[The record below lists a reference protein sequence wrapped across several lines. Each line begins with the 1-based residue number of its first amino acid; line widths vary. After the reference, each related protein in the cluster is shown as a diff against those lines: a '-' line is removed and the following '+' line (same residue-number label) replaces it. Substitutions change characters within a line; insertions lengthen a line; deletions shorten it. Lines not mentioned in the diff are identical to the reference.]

1 MRDMKDRI
9 IAFEKISNARD
20 MGGLCTAHGCI
31 ISSGLLIRSA
41 NLSDATDADKNVLQE
56 KYHLS
61 KIIDLRTEVERTEM
75 PDASIAN
82 VDYLPILI
90 FDKSTAGISHEKM
103 NSKEQILAVI
113 PKMEQ
118 LYCKM
123 VIDPSCRENLGKA
136 ARCVMEHDF
145 SKGSVLWHC
154 TEGKDRCGLLSA
166 VLLLALGME
175 RSTIMEDYLLTN
187 RVNAAKS
194 ERYYQM
200 MLSAGKTETKAEMI
214 RDIFLAKEEY
224 LDAAFSTIDAQYEN
238 ADVFLRDGLNI
249 PQKLIGRFQSSVL

>member
-1 MRDMKDRI
+1 M
-9 IAFEKISNARD
+9 
-20 MGGLCTAHGCI
+20 

-41 NLSDATDADKNVLQE
+41 NLTDASEADRNVLRE

-61 KIIDLRTEVERTEM
+61 MIIDLRTEIERNEM
-75 PDASIAN
+75 PDVPIAE
-82 VDYLPILI
+82 VDYRPIPI
-90 FDKSTAGISHEKM
+90 FDQSVAGISHDKK
-103 NSKEQILAVI
+103 NSSEQLLTVI

-123 VIDPSCRENLGKA
+123 VTDPFCRANLGKA
-136 ARCVMEHDF
+136 AGCVMEHDF

-154 TEGKDRCGLLSA
+154 TEGKDRCGLLSV
-166 VLLLALGME
+166 VLLLALGVK

-187 RVNAAKS
+187 RMNAAKS